1 MHIIVQT
8 DFKTLPASNTIKQS
22 NKENNTK
29 HWLITK
35 LLLFKCQRDLVYK
48 YQNRGTLV
56 LAYIIF
62 SRKINISARGAK

>member
-29 HWLITK
+29 H
-35 LLLFKCQRDLVYK
+35 
-48 YQNRGTLV
+48 
-56 LAYIIF
+56 
-62 SRKINISARGAK
+62 